1 MWGVS
6 GGRAYSRGCIQG
18 FGNRG
23 REPPSPA
30 ELFLFV
36 QHTGQVESSGE
47 SSQYV
52 RELTHTRV
60 PTLHTQGCGAGA
72 SPRGRE
78 KGADAPGLAE
88 PRGAPRV
95 RDSWQD
101 PSSGSIP
108 PRGCPCPLGLPAP
121 AAAGPALRL
130 RGADGLRRAPG
141 RCSALRASTRGGKC
155 PELLAEDWWSE
166 CLHPQAQ
173 APRVGVQSGVGSGR
187 LESRAAFSLLA
198 RVPSP
203 ADVHC
208 GTAVPSLHPPSATST
223 RGSLFCRPPASPRPG
238 APSPH
243 MPAAHGLF
251 HPGLGVCCARGLIPA
266 ALQPL
271 PSRREERAPPPSLGL
286 GAHSEVV
293 WWSYPPKAEIT
304 PS

>member
-101 PSSGSIP
+101 PSSQSCP
-108 PRGCPCPLGLPAP
+108 QPRCRTP
-121 AAAGPALRL
+121 AAAATPGAGRLTPGGGGGRGSRSAPSDLEAPFVCPCVL
-130 RGADGLRRAPG
+130 RGW
-141 RCSALRASTRGGKC
+141 GKV
-155 PELLAEDWWSE
+155 SE
-166 CLHPQAQ
+166 A
-173 APRVGVQSGVGSGR
+173 VI
-187 LESRAAFSLLA
+187 FSLY
-198 RVPSP
+198 
-203 ADVHC
+203 
-208 GTAVPSLHPPSATST
+208 
-223 RGSLFCRPPASPRPG
+223 F
-238 APSPH
+238 
-243 MPAAHGLF
+243 
-251 HPGLGVCCARGLIPA
+251 
-266 ALQPL
+266 
-271 PSRREERAPPPSLGL
+271 
-286 GAHSEVV
+286 
-293 WWSYPPKAEIT
+293 
-304 PS
+304 